1 MNTKYAALFQPYKIG
16 NVQIQNRFAMA
27 PMSLVF
33 INTINGEYTEHGM
46 EYMINRA
53 RGGFG
58 LLFTGAFSC
67 DYEVDP
73 VNPLSGNPL
82 NNPGAF
88 IKQGKELTS
97 RCNAF
102 GTKVFGQITVG
113 LGRNYPTYYGPSEE
127 PVFGMPDVKS
137 PELPVSG
144 IKRKLEL
151 LADVAKIMQDAG
163 FAGVEVHA
171 LHWGYLLDE
180 FAMSMFNHRKDE
192 YGGSL
197 ENRLRFAKEAVEA
210 IKAKCGA
217 AFPVTV
223 RLGMKGYVKAD
234 YTASVDGSDEAGRT
248 LEEAVEMAK
257 LLERFGYDALS
268 VDTGIY
274 ESFYYA
280 CPPCYVPRGY
290 ALEMAK
296 RIKEAVN
303 IPVLC
308 GGRMGSADIAL
319 KAVEDG
325 FAEGVVLGRPSIADP
340 EFPRKVET
348 GRVEKIR
355 PCIACSQGCMHRLFN
370 GQDAFCAVNP
380 DIRMGSRLPE
390 KAAVSK
396 KVLVVGGGVTGMEAA
411 RTAALRGHS
420 VVLCEKTD
428 KLGGNLLTAG
438 AHSFKR
444 EVLELNEWYKREL
457 ADLGV
462 QIFLNREMDAEAIK
476 AEAPDAVVLSVGSAP
491 AVPPIP
497 GIENAVPV
505 LDVLTG
511 KKVLGKKVV
520 IVGGGLVGAE
530 LALDCLQQ
538 GKQVTIVE
546 ALDDI
551 LSAGEPIPMAH
562 DRMLRDWFAY
572 YHANILTGTRLAKV
586 TTEGAVATDKNGEE
600 IEIPADDAVI
610 AIGFRPLPSMRS
622 ELLGAG
628 FPVYEV
634 GDGKQVANILRAVWD
649 AAEVARSL

>member
-27 PMSLVF
+27 PMSLGF

-319 KAVEDG
+319 KAVEDPSG
-325 FAEGVVLGRPSIADP
+325 HSSCLSQSNTILSNRLLMSSCCLDLQSSALRPCALPHHFTKLNARMEDRVQQSFLRRAPRNEISCRDSQFLGPGDFLLHPLADP
-340 EFPRKVET
+340 ASDHPELVALLQPGQYHADAGLLLIR
-348 GRVEKIR
+348 GRVQQESR
-355 PCIACSQGCMHRLFN
+355 EVQVR
-370 GQDAFCAVNP
+370 AVGDEP
-380 DIRMGSRLPE
+380 QRGRQP
-390 KAAVSK
+390 
-396 KVLVVGGGVTGMEAA
+396 A
-411 RTAALRGHS
+411 RTLRNGYVPLIVLLRFFRRGRDATKRAAYEYLLRLLH
-420 VVLCEKTD
+420 VLHVIYSP
-428 KLGGNLLTAG
+428 LLSGPQAG
-438 AHSFKR
+438 ASLRSRHRHYS
-444 EVLELNEWYKREL
+444 
-457 ADLGV
+457 
-462 QIFLNREMDAEAIK
+462 AEA
-476 AEAPDAVVLSVGSAP
+476 VQSV
-491 AVPPIP
+491 
-497 GIENAVPV
+497 
-505 LDVLTG
+505 
-511 KKVLGKKVV
+511 
-520 IVGGGLVGAE
+520 
-530 LALDCLQQ
+530 
-538 GKQVTIVE
+538 
-546 ALDDI
+546 
-551 LSAGEPIPMAH
+551 
-562 DRMLRDWFAY
+562 RR
-572 YHANILTGTRLAKV
+572 
-586 TTEGAVATDKNGEE
+586 
-600 IEIPADDAVI
+600 
-610 AIGFRPLPSMRS
+610 
-622 ELLGAG
+622 
-628 FPVYEV
+628 
-634 GDGKQVANILRAVWD
+634 
-649 AAEVARSL
+649 